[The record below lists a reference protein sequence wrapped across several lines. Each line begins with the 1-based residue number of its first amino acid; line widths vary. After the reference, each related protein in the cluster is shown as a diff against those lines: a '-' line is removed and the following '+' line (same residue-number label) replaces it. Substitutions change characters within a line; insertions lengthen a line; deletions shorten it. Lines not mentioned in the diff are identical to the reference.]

1 MQHKVPNIRIK
12 DEIKYLYTKKQ
23 QLNLQIYH
31 LHLSLANSWKNTWPY
46 IQHTIE
52 SKLQREVQFKYKNL
66 DKKLCKLAQTQTTKP
81 RQKHTF
87 HPTSIFSNE
96 EMTLLQKA
104 PKYNI
109 HSKQKNWL
117 QNLALE
123 AETAI
128 TQLPTTDRD
137 VYRKLVADRI
147 NTLQRNCNPN
157 PRHNTH
163 PESRT
168 IKTIQAKLQ
177 ENNAIITRA
186 DKGNSLVILPS
197 QQYKSKVHSFL
208 QANRFQTTSTDPT
221 KTYQNL
227 IGKTINDSKTLIPQ
241 DSRWR
246 YINLNPSAPTIKGL
260 MKIHKPDQPIRPIVN
275 WHNAP
280 SVQACQTFHTKDRS
294 PSCSPIYLQH
304 RKLQGSDTETKT
316 PQFYPTS
323 RLHHWTSPTY
333 TQASQSQKLKKFCL
347 TC

>member
-1 MQHKVPNIRIK
+1 
-12 DEIKYLYTKKQ
+12 
-23 QLNLQIYH
+23 
-31 LHLSLANSWKNTWPY
+31 
-46 IQHTIE
+46 
-52 SKLQREVQFKYKNL
+52 
-66 DKKLCKLAQTQTTKP
+66 
-81 RQKHTF
+81 
-87 HPTSIFSNE
+87 
-96 EMTLLQKA
+96 MTLLQKA
-104 PKYNI
+104 HKYNI

-137 VYRKLVADRI
+137 VYRKLVAERI

-157 PRHNTH
+157 PRRNTH

-197 QQYKSKVHSFL
+197 QQYKSKVHNFL

-260 MKIHKPDQPIRPIVN
+260 MKIHKPDQPIVN

-280 SVQACQTFHTKDRS
+280 VYKLAKLFTQRIGHLAALPCTYNIENSKDL
-294 PSCSPIYLQH
+294 I
-304 RKLQGSDTETKT
+304 
-316 PQFYPTS
+316 
-323 RLHHWTSPTY
+323 
-333 TQASQSQKLKKFCL
+333 QKLRHPNSTPLCVCIIGHHQLIPKHPSHRN
-347 TC
+347 

>member
-23 QLNLQIYH
+23 QLTLQIYH

-46 IQHTIE
+46 IQHMIE
-52 SKLQREVQFKYKNL
+52 SKLQGEVQFKY
-66 DKKLCKLAQTQTTKP
+66 KKLCKLAQTQTTKP

-87 HPTSIFSNE
+87 HPRVNNNTSISFSNE
-96 EMTLLQKA
+96 EMTLLQKG

-128 TQLPTTDRD
+128 TQLPTTDHN
-137 VYRKLVADRI
+137 VYRKLVAERI
-147 NTLQRNCNPN
+147 NTLQRNSNPN
-157 PRHNTH
+157 PRRNTH

-197 QQYKSKVHSFL
+197 QQYESKVHNFL
-208 QANRFQTTSTDPT
+208 QTNRFQATTTDPT

-227 IGKTINDSKTLIPQ
+227 IGKTISDSKTLIPQ

-246 YINLNPSAPTIKGL
+246 YINLNPSAPTMKGL
-260 MKIHKPDQPIRPIVN
+260 IKIHKPDQLIRPIVN

-280 SVQACQTFHTKDRS
+280 V
-294 PSCSPIYLQH
+294 Y
-304 RKLQGSDTETKT
+304 KLAKLFTQRIGHLAAL
-316 PQFYPTS
+316 PY
-323 RLHHWTSPTY
+323 TY
-333 TQASQSQKLKKFCL
+333 NIENSKHLI
-347 TC
+347 